1 MRRGRSTGAMTKP
14 EAAWVD
20 AIKRRG
26 CVCCD
31 ERGYRVDPRGSEPPL
46 VEAHHLLS
54 GGIRRGHMHTVGLC
68 MWHHRGRLIVESWNH
83 AMHRSQL
90 GPALSEGSVPFA
102 RAFGNDDVL
111 MDKQVALLS
120 RGHAS

>member
-1 MRRGRSTGAMTKP
+1 MRSGRSTGNMTKP

-26 CVCCD
+26 CVCCI
-31 ERGYRVDPRGSEPPL
+31 ERGYSHDPDGPM

-68 MWHHRGRLIVESWNH
+68 PWHHRGRLTVEGWNH
-83 AMHRSQL
+83 AMHRNQL

-102 RAFGNDDVL
+102 RAFGSDDEL
-111 MDKQVALLS
+111 MDKQMALLNQE
-120 RGHAS
+120 RAA